1 VLTWPQTQP
10 TLPLRFLDTNPSGK
24 PIRTPQDTDDM
35 QQFSIKTD
43 PFVRTC
49 LTQDFPIDTPYLTL
63 SHCWGEKPSLLL
75 GHDNTQILSERLPLA
90 DLMAEG
96 ASLLR
101 DAILIT
107 RSLGYRYIWIDTVCL
122 NQDDDAEK
130 MDQISKMHEF
140 YSNAVLNLSA
150 TASKSGVNSMILNRH
165 LSTVMPLTLRMG
177 SDDADASETSNS
189 LIFFNVSWGNQIEFQ
204 KINSRG
210 WVFQER
216 MLAHRVLHFA
226 EDQVYWE
233 CHSLE
238 ACDTNPSG
246 KAALQAKQS
255 DQHMKRNLSLR
266 GRHSAHLAGTNHGQY
281 VWLGLLVSYGSTVT
295 TFPGDRLIAMS
306 ALARDF
312 ALAFGLPNGA
322 YKAGLWLP
330 HCPLALCWSASGA
343 RKRPASYRAP
353 TWSWANVEGNISY
366 AWHILQTAYE
376 SDITVVD
383 SAVTTKVATDPFSEV
398 LGGRIRVRGLL
409 FKGFYWKNTGG
420 DETSYDDVYELLREE
435 PNARIMMNRI
445 DASSQ
450 RRLTFRMSFDVGSWY
465 MDMRNAAS
473 EDRQPFFLLPV
484 QNQEPES
491 LDRDYDRLGVQ
502 DEGALVGRTCLILR
516 RTSERGQFTREGIVF
531 GNYWSFEEDDILRAE
546 GNRVVYARESIG
558 RDDFISNE
566 GHGQYTIDIV

>member
-1 VLTWPQTQP
+1 MQP
-10 TLPLRFLDTNPSGK
+10 TLPLRLLDTNPDGQ
-24 PIRTPQDTDDM
+24 PFRTPQDDGDI
-35 QQFSIKTD
+35 QHFSVQND

-49 LTQDFPIDTPYLTL
+49 LTKNFPVDTPYLTL
-63 SHCWGEKPSLLL
+63 SHCWGGKPAILL
-75 GHDNTQILSERLPLA
+75 GHNNIQVLSERFPSV

-107 RSLGYRYIWIDTVCL
+107 RSLGHRYIWVDTVCL

-140 YSNAVLNLSA
+140 YSNAILNLSA
-150 TASKSGVNSMILNRH
+150 TAAKSGIDSMTRNRH
-165 LSTVMPLTLRMG
+165 LSTIMPLTLQM
-177 SDDADASETSNS
+177 ASENVEASESSNS
-189 LIFFNVSWGNQIEFQ
+189 LIFLNVSWGSRIEFQ

-216 MLAHRVLHFA
+216 MLARRVLHFA

-238 ACDTNPSG
+238 AWDTNPSG
-246 KAALQAKQS
+246 KAALQANQS

-266 GRHSAHLAGTNHGQY
+266 GRQSAHLAGTDHGQY

-312 ALAFGLPNGA
+312 ALAFGLSDEA

-330 HCPLALCWSASGA
+330 HCPLALCWSAFGT
-343 RKRPASYRAP
+343 RQRPRSYRAP
-353 TWSWANVEGNISY
+353 TWSWASVDGNISY
-366 AWHILQTAYE
+366 TWHILQTAFK

-383 SAVTTKVATDPFSEV
+383 SAVTTNVAADPFSEV
-398 LGGRIRVRGLL
+398 LGGRIRVRGRL
-409 FKGFYWKNTGG
+409 FKGFYWKKTGG
-420 DETSYDDVYELLREE
+420 DETSYDDVFELLREE
-435 PNARIMMNRI
+435 PDPESTTKRTKAT
-445 DASSQ
+445 SQ

-465 MDMRNAAS
+465 MDTSNAAS

-484 QNQEPES
+484 QTQELETFH
-491 LDRDYDRLGVQ
+491 REFDRLGVQ
-502 DEGALVGRTCLILR
+502 ADEGAFIGRTCLILR
-516 RTSERGQFTREGIVF
+516 RTPERGQFTREGIIF
-531 GNYWSFEEDDILRAE
+531 GNYWSFEEGDILGAE
-546 GNRVVYARESIG
+546 GKQVEYARESIG
-558 RDDFISNE
+558 RDDFISSE
-566 GHGQYTIDIV
+566 GDGEYTTDLV

>member
-1 VLTWPQTQP
+1 M
-10 TLPLRFLDTNPSGK
+10 RFLDTNPSGK
-24 PIRTPQDTDDM
+24 PFHIPQDDGDM
-35 QQFSIKTD
+35 QQFSIQID

-49 LTQDFPIDTPYLTL
+49 LTKDLPVDTPYLTL
-63 SHCWGEKPSLLL
+63 SHCWGGKPSILL
-75 GHDNTQILSERLPLA
+75 GHKNIQILSERLPLV

-107 RSLGYRYIWIDTVCL
+107 RSLGHRYIWVDTICL

-150 TASKSGVNSMILNRH
+150 TASKSGIDSMILNRH
-165 LSTVMPLTLRMG
+165 LSTVMPLTLQMG
-177 SDDADASETSNS
+177 SDDVETNESSNS
-189 LIFFNVSWGNQIEFQ
+189 LIFFNVNWGSRIEFQ

-216 MLAHRVLHFA
+216 MLARRVLHFA

-238 ACDTNPSG
+238 AWDTNPSG
-246 KAALQAKQS
+246 KAALQANQS

-266 GRHSAHLAGTNHGQY
+266 GRHSARLAGTDHGQY

-312 ALAFGLPNGA
+312 ALAFGLSNEA

-330 HCPLALCWSASGA
+330 HCPLALCWSSFGS
-343 RKRPASYRAP
+343 RQRPGSYRAP
-353 TWSWANVEGNISY
+353 TWSWASVEGNISY

-376 SDITVVD
+376 SDIVVVD
-383 SAVTTKVATDPFSEV
+383 SAVTTKVTTDPFSEV
-398 LGGRIRVRGLL
+398 LGGRIRVRGRL
-409 FKGFYWKNTGG
+409 FKGFYWEKTSG
-420 DETSYDDVYELLREE
+420 DETSYDDVYELLSEE
-435 PNARIMMNRI
+435 SNPRSTMNRI
-445 DASSQ
+445 SASSQ
-450 RRLTFRMSFDVGSWY
+450 QRLTFRMSFDVGRWY
-465 MDMRNAAS
+465 MNTPNTAS

-484 QNQEPES
+484 QTQEPES
-491 LDRDYDRLGVQ
+491 PNLDYDRLGVQ
-502 DEGALVGRTCLILR
+502 ADEGALIGRTCLILR
-516 RTSERGQFTREGIVF
+516 RTPERGQFTREGIVF
-531 GNYWSFEEDDILRAE
+531 GKYWSFEEDDILRAKGKVE
-546 GNRVVYARESIG
+546 YARESMR
-558 RDDFISNE
+558 RDDFISSE
-566 GHGQYTIDIV
+566 GDGEYTIDIV